1 MIIMKLVNYLTPIMV
16 LLTIINTLIITFL
29 KPATNIFFILLPL
42 FLLTIL
48 IFIKGMLSHKK
59 SVYKYNLNLYLFLYL
74 LVIAILTLMY
84 RRDFANKFIFHLI
97 PGHLLIKFF
106 QNDPKVTLFT
116 VIYNYLGNFLLFI
129 PFTILLMLINKKYQN
144 SKKMFITLFLCTFII
159 EIIQT
164 TTGLGEFDIDDFI
177 LNILGGMLTLQ
188 IILKHKFL
196 PKITNFFNTN
206 FHLKKQT
213 LTLSYT
219 INVIIIIIYNY
230 LIFTI

>member
-1 MIIMKLVNYLTPIMV
+1 
-16 LLTIINTLIITFL
+16 
-29 KPATNIFFILLPL
+29 
-42 FLLTIL
+42 
-48 IFIKGMLSHKK
+48 
-59 SVYKYNLNLYLFLYL
+59 
-74 LVIAILTLMY
+74 MY

-97 PGHLLIKFF
+97 PGHLITKFL
-106 QNDPKVTLFT
+106 QNDPEVTLFK
-116 VIYNYLGNFLLFI
+116 VIYNYLGNLFLFV
-129 PFTILLMLINKKYQN
+129 PFTILLILKNKKYQN
-144 SKKMFITLFLCTFII
+144 PKKMFITLFLFTFII

-196 PKITNFFNTN
+196 PKITNLFNTN

>member
-29 KPATNIFFILLPL
+29 KPTTNIFLILLPL

-48 IFIKGMLSHKK
+48 IFIKGMISHKK
-59 SVYKYNLNLYLFLYL
+59 SVYKYNLNLYLFIYL
-74 LVIAILTLMY
+74 IAIIILAFIY
-84 RRDFANKFIFHLI
+84 DRYFADKFIFHLI
-97 PGHLLIKFF
+97 PGHLITKFL
-106 QNDPKVTLFT
+106 QNDPEVTLFK
-116 VIYNYLGNFLLFI
+116 VIYNYLGNLFLFV
-129 PFTILLMLINKKYQN
+129 PFTILLILKNKKYQN
-144 SKKMFITLFLCTFII
+144 PKKMFITLFLFTFII
-159 EIIQT
+159 ETIQT

-196 PKITNFFNTN
+196 PKITNLFNTN